1 MGKQQGFNMVSMES
15 PFQTRPCAPV
25 MSRLGAAFKT
35 LVFGLW
41 LLLGLSSSP
50 AMGATQQEWFID
62 QAFLT
67 GMSLPR
73 RVVLPHVLAPEDFSP
88 SGSRVLYKLSLDLPE
103 APQGPLAILIPK
115 LSLSGSVYINGA
127 FVNSCGQ
134 GPLEALR
141 CLHTPLFLTTPASV
155 WRAGDNTIE
164 VEIYAS
170 ARQVSGLSSV
180 RVGEVDRL
188 FDQKFRVNQWLKTEF
203 LVALFWVSAVFGF
216 LSLTVYFILSKELA
230 YLWFSLGCLAHM
242 LGLLNMTVTRPWI
255 NIEVFAW
262 LVVSSRF
269 FATPMALLTMLSL
282 FGKLRTWMV
291 VAMLGFSITGTLLM
305 AFTSVNRPLIA
316 LLFIVFLIIGFAL
329 MTLSIFWAFQSRSP
343 IKIFTSSMAMLLVFA
358 GVLDWRRFAGSSNF
372 EGTYL
377 FPYVYSAMLLTLGT
391 VLIRSL
397 ATSLRQSRVDRAQL
411 ERRAAER
418 MAYEITEN
426 IPVGTYTLVFKPGEA
441 QGRFIFVSQRFIELT
456 GLNRQ
461 DLLNDPNVFA
471 EILHEKALPE
481 WEAFIGNSS
490 SKRVFTPKEWP
501 IFPLGREMRWV
512 NSEAVSRTL
521 PDGSLLFEGVLFDRT
536 DVVKAK
542 AESDRIRNQLQLRQI
557 EQSRT
562 KEREQLLRDMHDGFG
577 SQLAGVRMM
586 AEKGRIRPEE
596 FPEFL
601 REITADLHLV
611 VDTLGQINIT
621 LQEALVD
628 MHHRLE
634 RRFASNGPQLQ
645 WDVQLKDLPPL
656 APRKILQALR
666 LVQEALNNAYK
677 HAHAQH
683 VYFSAHFDAQIDQL
697 TLSVRDDGRG
707 LMPPMDRGRGISN
720 MRYRAREMGGVFV
733 LIEHHPGVE
742 VLLRVPRVS
751 EQHRIDSNELV
762 ADGHVDRL

>member
-1 MGKQQGFNMVSMES
+1 M
-15 PFQTRPCAPV
+15 
-25 MSRLGAAFKT
+25 
-35 LVFGLW
+35 
-41 LLLGLSSSP
+41 
-50 AMGATQQEWFID
+50 
-62 QAFLT
+62 
-67 GMSLPR
+67 
-73 RVVLPHVLAPEDFSP
+73 
-88 SGSRVLYKLSLDLPE
+88 LDMPE
-103 APQGPLAILIPK
+103 APQGPLAVLIPK
-115 LSLSGSVYINGA
+115 LSLSGSVFINGF

-155 WRAGDNTIE
+155 WRAGENVIEIE
-164 VEIYAS
+164 VFATP
-170 ARQVSGLSSV
+170 RQVSGLSTV
-180 RVGEVDRL
+180 RVGDVVHL
-188 FDQKFRVNQWLKTEF
+188 YDQKFRVNQWLKTEF

-216 LSLTVYFILSKELA
+216 LSLTVYFILRKELA
-230 YLWFSLGCLAHM
+230 YLWFGLGCLAHM

-255 NIEVFAW
+255 SMEVFAW

-282 FGKLRTWMV
+282 FDKLRTWMILAV
-291 VAMLGFSITGTLLM
+291 LGFSITGTVLM

-316 LLFIVFLIIGFAL
+316 LLFIVFLVIGFTL
-329 MTLSIFWAFQSRSP
+329 MILSIFWAFQSRSFL
-343 IKIFTSSMAMLLVFA
+343 KIFTSSLAMSLVFA
-358 GVLDWRRFAGSSNF
+358 GIADWMRFSGQSNF
-372 EGTYL
+372 EGSFL

-391 VLIRSL
+391 VLIRNL
-397 ATSLRQSRVDRAQL
+397 ATSLRQSRADRVYL

-426 IPVGTYTLVFKPGEA
+426 IPVGTYTLIFTPGVA
-441 QGRFIFVSQRFIELT
+441 QGHFLFVSQRFIELT
-456 GLNRQ
+456 GLHRE
-461 DLLNDPNVFA
+461 DLLSDPNVFMN
-471 EILHEKALPE
+471 ILHEEAWPDWQAL
-481 WEAFIGNSS
+481 IGNRLLSRDKF
-490 SKRVFTPKEWP
+490 SKDFRIYPS
-501 IFPLGREMRWV
+501 GREMRWV
-512 NSEAVSRTL
+512 STEAVARTL
-521 PDGSLLFEGVLFDRT
+521 PDGATLFEGVLFDQT
-536 DVVKAK
+536 EVVKAK
-542 AESDRIRNQLQLRQI
+542 EESERIRSELQLRQI

-611 VDTLGQINIT
+611 VDTLGQLNIT
-621 LQEALVD
+621 MEEALVD

-634 RRFASNGPQLQ
+634 RRFTSHGPKLL
-645 WDVQLKDLPPL
+645 WSVQLSDLPPL

-683 VYFSAHFDAQIDQL
+683 VYFSAQFDAQLDQL
-697 TLSVRDDGRG
+697 TISVRDDGRG

-720 MRYRAREMGGVFV
+720 MRYRAREMGGVFQ

-742 VLLRVPRVS
+742 VVLRVPRVTA
-751 EQHRIDSNELV
+751 QHQIDSNELV
-762 ADGHVDRL
+762 IDGHVDRLRL

>member
-1 MGKQQGFNMVSMES
+1 MVSMHS
-15 PFQTRPCAPV
+15 PFLTRLLAPLR
-25 MSRLGAAFKT
+25 SRCGCVLTFF
-35 LVFGLW
+35 LPLLW
-41 LLLGLSSSP
+41 LLFGLLSSP
-50 AMGATQQEWFID
+50 ALGATQQEWFID
-62 QAFLT
+62 QAILT
-67 GMSLPR
+67 GKSLPR
-73 RVVLPHVLAPEDFSP
+73 HVVLPHVLTPDDFSP

-103 APQGPLAILIPK
+103 APQVPLAVLIPK
-115 LSLSGSVYINGA
+115 LSLSGSVYINGF
-127 FVNSCGQ
+127 FVNSCGL

-141 CLHTPLFLTTPASV
+141 CLHTPLFLTTPAGV
-155 WRAGDNTIE
+155 WRAGDNSIE

-170 ARQVSGLSSV
+170 SRQVSGLSSV
-180 RVGEVDRL
+180 RVGEVDQL
-188 FDQKFRVNQWLKTEF
+188 YDQKFRVNQWLKTEF

-216 LSLTVYFILSKELA
+216 LSLTVYLILSKELA

-255 NIEVFAW
+255 NIEVFSW

-282 FGKLRTWMV
+282 FDKLRTWMV
-291 VAMLGFSITGTLLM
+291 VALLGFSITGTVLL

-316 LLFIVFLIIGFAL
+316 LLFVVFLVIGFTL
-329 MTLSIFWAFQSRSP
+329 MTMSIFWAFQARSP

-358 GVLDWRRFAGSSNF
+358 GIVDWRRFSGSSNF
-372 EGTYL
+372 EGSFL
-377 FPYVYSAMLLTLGT
+377 FPYVYSVMLLTLGT

-426 IPVGTYTLVFKPGEA
+426 IPVGTYTVIFTPGEA
-441 QGRFIFVSQRFIELT
+441 QGRFLFVSQRFIELT

-461 DLLNDPNVFA
+461 DLMNNPNVFA
-471 EILHEKALPE
+471 EILHVKAMSD
-481 WEAFIGNSS
+481 WEGFIRHRLLTRASS
-490 SKRVFTPKEWP
+490 SKEFP
-501 IFPLGREMRWV
+501 IFPVGREMRWV
-512 NSEAVSRTL
+512 NSEAVARTL
-521 PDGSLLFEGVLFDRT
+521 PDSSVLVEGVLFDRT

-542 AESDRIRNQLQLRQI
+542 AESDRIRNELQLRQI

-611 VDTLGQINIT
+611 VDTLGQTNIT

-634 RRFASNGPQLQ
+634 RRFASNGPQLK

-677 HAHAQH
+677 HAHAKN
-683 VYFSAHFDAQIDQL
+683 VYFSARFDGQFDL
-697 TLSVRDDGRG
+697 MTLSVRDDGRG

-720 MRYRAREMGGVFV
+720 MRYRAREMGGVFQ

-751 EQHRIDSNELV
+751 AQHQSDSNELV
-762 ADGHVDRL
+762 ADGHVDRLRL